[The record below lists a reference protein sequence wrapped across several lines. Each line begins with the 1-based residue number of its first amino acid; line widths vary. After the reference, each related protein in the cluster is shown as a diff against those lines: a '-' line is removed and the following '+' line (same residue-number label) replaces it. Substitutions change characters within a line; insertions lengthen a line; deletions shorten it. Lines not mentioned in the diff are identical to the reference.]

1 MDKVGLTP
9 VQNEVYNFLRMYHR
23 EHGVFPTVKEC
34 CAGKI
39 DGEPVIK
46 KRSSTNGMHRI
57 LKGLEERK
65 WIEIM
70 PMRGR
75 AIRLL

>member
-9 VQNEVYNFLRMYHR
+9 VQQEVYDFLRLYHK
-23 EHGVFPTVKEC
+23 EYGVFPTVKELC
-34 CAGKI
+34 SGKI
-39 DGEPVIK
+39 DGEQIIK
-46 KRSSTNGMHRI
+46 PRSSTNGMHRI
-57 LKGLEERK
+57 LKGLEERQ

-75 AIRLL
+75 AIKLL